1 MKPTIC
7 AALILLLPLCV
18 IPASSHA
25 ETENDRWDL
34 NALYPSADLWTAD
47 TVKLEQ
53 ELQSFAACQ
62 GKLAKSAGQFKQCW
76 DLNATLQK
84 RFARIE
90 SYALQ
95 IRDQDTGL
103 TAGTELKQRSDVLAN
118 KLEAATAFLRPEV
131 LAMGQAKIK
140 QFLATE
146 KGLVVYRHKLDEIL
160 RAAPHTLD
168 AKGEAL
174 IAEFGLATNGG
185 QAVYSTLTNADF
197 PWPKV
202 KLSDGSE
209 ITIDHSAYTKYRA
222 LDNRADRKLVFD
234 AFWGRFKDFERT
246 LGATLYEQLKR
257 DWVYAKVRNHPSSIA
272 AALDENKLPVAVYDR
287 LIEQANANL
296 PTLHR
301 YFKLRAKLLGVNEMQ
316 YHDLYPSL
324 IKGERQY
331 PLAEGVKIML
341 DSVKPMGPDYVSIMQ
356 AGLQQR
362 WMDVYPRPKKRSG
375 AYNNGAAYDVHPYL
389 LLNYHDNYES
399 VSTLAHEWGH
409 AIHSALSNKNQA
421 FINADYPIFTAEIAS
436 TTNELLLL
444 DHVLKIA
451 KSDDERLLYL
461 GSALE
466 NLRGTFFRQAM
477 LAEFERET
485 HARVDKGEALSG
497 AGFTKIYGE
506 LLKRYHGDAQ
516 GVVKI
521 DDKVTV
527 EWAFIH
533 HFYRRFYVFQYATSI
548 TAGTTFGDQIL
559 KGVPGARERYLDIL
573 KAGGSQYPY
582 EMVKQAGVDLAAPAP
597 YQALVARMNKIMDE
611 IEAILARKP

>member
-1 MKPTIC
+1 MKR
-7 AALILLLPLCV
+7 ALSSALILLLPLLTF
-18 IPASSHA
+18 PAASFA

-34 NALYPSADLWTAD
+34 NALYPTPALWAAD

-53 ELQSFAACQ
+53 ELTRFAACKGQ
-62 GKLAKSAGQFKQCW
+62 LGKSARQFKECW
-76 DLNATLQK
+76 DTNASLQK
-84 RFARIE
+84 RYYRIE
-90 SYALQ
+90 SYASQ
-95 IRDQDTGL
+95 THDQDTGL
-103 TAGTELKQRSDVLAN
+103 TAGAELKQRAEVLSS

-131 LAMGQAKIK
+131 LAMGQAKVK
-140 QFLATE
+140 QFLAQE
-146 KGLVVYRHKLDEIL
+146 KGLQVYRHKLDEIL

-185 QAVYSTLTNADF
+185 QTIYSTLTNADF

-202 KLSDGSE
+202 KLSDGTE
-209 ITIDHSAYTKYRA
+209 VTIDHSAYTKYRA
-222 LDNRADRKLVFD
+222 VDNRADRKRVFD
-234 AFWGRFKDFERT
+234 AFWSRFKDFERT

-301 YFKLRAKLLGVNEMQ
+301 YFKLRAKLLGVSDLQ

-331 PLAEGVKIML
+331 PITEGTQIML
-341 DSVKPMGPDYVSIMQ
+341 DSVKPLGADYVSIMQ
-356 AGLQQR
+356 TGLKQR

-375 AYNNGAAYDVHPYL
+375 AYNNGSAYDVHPYL
-389 LLNYHDNYES
+389 LLNYYDNYES

-409 AIHSALSNKNQA
+409 AIHSALANKNQA
-421 FINADYPIFTAEIAS
+421 FINADYPTFTAEIAS

-477 LAEFERET
+477 FAEFERET
-485 HARVDKGEALSG
+485 HAKVDKGEALSG
-497 AGFTKIYGE
+497 AGFTKIYGDI
-506 LLKRYHGDAQ
+506 LKRYHGDAQ

-521 DDKVTV
+521 DDKVMV

-533 HFYRRFYVFQYATSI
+533 HFYLRFYVFQYATSV

-597 YQALVARMNKIMDE
+597 YQALVGRMNKIMDE
-611 IEAILARKP
+611 IEVILARKP